1 MIVPQNMKIEQSSK
15 GNIWES
21 IKKMQTILKCE
32 LFLKVFENMY
42 VYLII

>member
-21 IKKMQTILKCE
+21 IKKQTILKCE
-32 LFLKVFENMY
+32 LFLKVFENVY